1 MVCNNCY
8 NEFACG
14 MGLADGT
21 VNEVEVESYMSS
33 LKEQSDAIRYFL
45 ENEAMT
51 QSDMNVKSQELYT
64 LWDDALNYLW
74 GELQK

>member
-1 MVCNNCY
+1 MWCIL
-8 NEFACG
+8 E
-14 MGLADGT
+14 
-21 VNEVEVESYMSS
+21 
-33 LKEQSDAIRYFL
+33 EQSDAIRYFL